1 MLKRW
6 IEHHYLKQEFQRLE
20 REREEIEQLREREVN
35 KHVLGKLEG
44 RIADAL
50 LSYGVRN
57 LPDDAEIN
65 YICAM
70 LLDYGQ
76 SRRGYLTQCLSI
88 DKKYDDALNND
99 MEAFNKDAEAIF
111 DKKYD
116 DALNNDMEAFNKDAE
131 AIYQNMKHEL
141 NEEQKRQTLIERF
154 KNRRDAKKAGE

>member
-6 IEHHYLKQEFQRLE
+6 IEHHYLKQQLQRLE
-20 REREEIEQLREREVN
+20 RERQEIEQLREDT
-35 KHVLGKLEG
+35 KHVLSNQLAC

-57 LPDDAEIN
+57 LPDDAEMN
-65 YICAM
+65 DICAM

-99 MEAFNKDAEAIF
+99 IEAFNKE
-111 DKKYD
+111 
-116 DALNNDMEAFNKDAE
+116 AE
-131 AIYQNMKHEL
+131 AIYQNMKQEL
-141 NEEQKRQTLIERF
+141 NAEQRRKTLIERF

>member
-6 IEHHYLKQEFQRLE
+6 IEHHYLKQQLQRLE
-20 REREEIEQLREREVN
+20 RERQEIEQLREDT
-35 KHVLGKLEG
+35 KHVLSNQLAC

-57 LPDDAEIN
+57 LPDDAEMN
-65 YICAM
+65 DICAM

-99 MEAFNKDAEAIF
+99 MEAFNKE
-111 DKKYD
+111 
-116 DALNNDMEAFNKDAE
+116 AE
-131 AIYQNMKHEL
+131 AIYQNMKQEL
-141 NEEQKRQTLIERF
+141 NAEQRRKTLIERF

>member
-6 IEHHYLKQEFQRLE
+6 IEHHYLKQQFQRLE
-20 REREEIEQLREREVN
+20 RERQEIEQLREDT
-35 KHVLGKLEG
+35 KHVLSNQLAC

-57 LPDDAEIN
+57 LPDDAEMN
-65 YICAM
+65 DICAM

-99 MEAFNKDAEAIF
+99 MEAFNKE
-111 DKKYD
+111 
-116 DALNNDMEAFNKDAE
+116 AE
-131 AIYQNMKHEL
+131 AIYQNMKQEL
-141 NEEQKRQTLIERF
+141 NAEQRRKTLIERF

>member
-99 MEAFNKDAEAIF
+99 MEAFNKDAEAI
-111 DKKYD
+111 
-116 DALNNDMEAFNKDAE
+116 
-131 AIYQNMKHEL
+131 YQNMKHEL

>member
-20 REREEIEQLREREVN
+20 RERQEIEQAREET
-35 KHVLGKLEG
+35 KHILEGKLEG
-44 RIADAL
+44 IIADAL
-50 LSYGVRN
+50 LAYGVRN
-57 LPDDAEIN
+57 LPDDAEMN

-76 SRRGYLTQCLSI
+76 SRRGHLTQCLSI
-88 DKKYDDALNND
+88 DK
-99 MEAFNKDAEAIF
+99 E
-111 DKKYD
+111 YD

>member
-6 IEHHYLKQEFQRLE
+6 IEHHYLKQQFQRLE
-20 REREEIEQLREREVN
+20 RERQEIEQLREDT
-35 KHVLGKLEG
+35 KHILQGKLEG
-44 RIADAL
+44 IIADAL

-57 LPDDAEIN
+57 LPDDAEMN

-88 DKKYDDALNND
+88 DKEYDDALNND
-99 MEAFNKDAEAIF
+99 MEAFNKE
-111 DKKYD
+111 
-116 DALNNDMEAFNKDAE
+116 AE
-131 AIYQNMKHEL
+131 AIYQNMKQEL
-141 NEEQKRQTLIERF
+141 NAEQRRKTLIERF